1 MDEKPVVLDTNVFVA
16 AGFNPR
22 SASAQ
27 IVDAVRSGRLAMA
40 WNPATRAES
49 KKIVSQI
56 PPIHWRDFADLFR
69 AEHEYPGSTYPE
81 TFAHVEDP
89 DDRKF
94 AALADFAGAVL
105 ITNDEHLLAVRG
117 TLGVPVL
124 TPGEFMRQGGDR

>member
-1 MDEKPVVLDTNVFVA
+1 MRTKPVVLDTNVFVA

-22 SASAQ
+22 SASAR
-27 IVDAVRSGRLAMA
+27 IVAAVREGRLAMV
-40 WNPATRAES
+40 WNRATRAES

-56 PPIHWRDFADLFR
+56 PPIHWQDFEALFR
-69 AEHEYPGSTYPE
+69 EEYEYPGDTYPE

-105 ITNDEHLLAVRG
+105 ISNDDHLLAVRG
-117 TLGVPVL
+117 TLGIPVM
-124 TPGEFMRQGGDR
+124 TPGDYMSERDEA